1 MTPEQADT
9 GSEAFVAAQQHDTGA
24 ATMRVEPRAMLKRLQ
39 AESPA
44 FRDCKPLALRIDAA
58 ILARFPEFDRKNLRT
73 ALRMY
78 TASTKY
84 LKAVERGAERFD
96 LDGKPAGEVT
106 AEQREHAAATLKER
120 FAAVAKQQRER
131 REAEE
136 AERRRE
142 EKLRQLVSKFGR

>member
-1 MTPEQADT
+1 MRPSWHVFPSSIERTSVPPCACTP
-9 GSEAFVAAQQHDTGA
+9 
-24 ATMRVEPRAMLKRLQ
+24 
-39 AESPA
+39 
-44 FRDCKPLALRIDAA
+44 C
-58 ILARFPEFDRKNLRT
+58 
-73 ALRMY
+73 
-78 TASTKY
+78 STKY